1 MTDPTI
7 NSACPQCGGVI
18 EPRREGSTQGLFCT
32 NCEWSVVTTV
42 LPEILHD
49 TSTYAVKV
57 TQGDFRNERHL
68 KAVAQVA
75 GVNML
80 ASRKLLQQS
89 GNVVVATGSAR
100 SVAAARDA
108 LLSAGV
114 GFAIDPPFPW

>member
-1 MTDPTI
+1 MTNPTI
-7 NSACPQCGGVI
+7 NSVCPQCGSAI

-42 LPEILHD
+42 LPNILRD

-57 TQGDFRNERHL
+57 TLGDFRNERHL

-89 GNVVVATGSAR
+89 ESFVVATGSAR
-100 SVAAARDA
+100 KIAAARDE
-108 LLSAGV
+108 LVSAGL
-114 GFAIDPPFPW
+114 GFSIEPPFPW